1 MGAVASADWDGALAR
16 LAELRGPI
24 DTFFTDVLVMD
35 PDESLRTNRLRLLNR
50 FTALFAGVA
59 DFSRLQG

>member
-1 MGAVASADWDGALAR
+1 
-16 LAELRGPI
+16 
-24 DTFFTDVLVMD
+24 MD
-35 PDESLRTNRLRLLNR
+35 EDPSIRTNRLRLLNR

>member
-1 MGAVASADWDGALAR
+1 
-16 LAELRGPI
+16 
-24 DTFFTDVLVMD
+24 MD
-35 PDESLRTNRLRLLNR
+35 EDETLRTNRLRLLNR